1 MGQVLATIE
10 IGINNMSSN
19 GRSRK
24 ALAIQFLTFNA
35 VGLLNTAIDIVLFAL
50 LVWLGVHFAI
60 AQVISYGAGMVNS
73 FILNSKFTFGGE
85 TGGSGAAVSHKP
97 ARLKKLIRFVV
108 WNGVILA
115 VSILLLALLTKLAG
129 MEELYGKLIAT
140 AVTVVINFYGSK
152 RWVFAGARVNG

>member
-1 MGQVLATIE
+1 MGKVQARVE
-10 IGINNMSSN
+10 IGTNNMSSN

-50 LVWLGVHFAI
+50 LVWLGIHFAI
-60 AQVISYGAGMVNS
+60 AQVISYGAGMANS
-73 FILNSKFTFGGE
+73 YILNSKFTFGGE
-85 TGGSGAAVSHKP
+85 TGGTAVSHKP
-97 ARLKKLIRFVV
+97 ERLRKLIRFVV

-129 MEELYGKLIAT
+129 MEELYAKLIAT

>member
-1 MGQVLATIE
+1 MGKVQAGVE
-10 IGINNMSSN
+10 IGINNMSRN

-50 LVWLGVHFAI
+50 LVWLGIHFAI

-73 FILNSKFTFGGE
+73 YILNSKFTFGGE
-85 TGGSGAAVSHKP
+85 TGGTAVSHKP
-97 ARLKKLIRFVV
+97 GRLQKLIRFVV

-129 MEELYGKLIAT
+129 MEELYAKLIAT
-140 AVTVVINFYGSK
+140 AVTVVINFFGSK